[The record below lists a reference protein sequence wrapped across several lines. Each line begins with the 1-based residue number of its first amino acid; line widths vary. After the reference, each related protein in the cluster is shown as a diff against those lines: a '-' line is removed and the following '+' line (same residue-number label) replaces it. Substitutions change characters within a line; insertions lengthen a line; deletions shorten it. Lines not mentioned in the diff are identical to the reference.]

1 MIESDILISPP
12 IEPVSLSDAKSWLKI
27 DGSDDDLLI
36 AGLISSARLTI
47 EAITGLLLIAQTW
60 RFRIKLDARERKI
73 KLPHR
78 PIISLSAAQ
87 LRDRA
92 NKSRSISLDGLAVDR
107 ASTGIL
113 MIADDRIFSA
123 TDVSVLELDA
133 VMGFGLTPA
142 SVPEPLLTAIRILIS
157 FWHER
162 RGDDPDG
169 TVEPWPPQLATL
181 LQPYREIKL

>member
-1 MIESDILISPP
+1 MIESDILVSPT

-60 RFRIKLDARERKI
+60 RFRIKLDPSERKI

-92 NKSRSISLDGLAVDR
+92 KNSRSISLDGLAIER
-107 ASTGIL
+107 ASAGVFKITDERIL
-113 MIADDRIFSA
+113 
-123 TDVSVLELDA
+123 SVAKSSLLELDA
-133 VMGFGLTPA
+133 VMGFGPTATSIP
-142 SVPEPLLTAIRILIS
+142 SPILTALQMLIS

-169 TVEPWPPQLATL
+169 SFEPWPPQLATL
-181 LQPYREIKL
+181 LQPYREMRL